1 MMNFSRTIGFVALLL
16 CPLAVPLAARGQVP
30 HASELYDQGV
40 NAYFAGRSG
49 QAEAF
54 LSEAIQGNSHDPRAY
69 YFRAFS
75 LLRQGHVDEAR
86 GDMLVGA
93 TLEAQLPQRFAIGA
107 ALERIQGGDRLML
120 EEFRR
125 NARRDV
131 VSQTSAT
138 SSLPLQTRAP
148 QTFKFEEQ
156 DSAVL
161 RERRIVPLEELLRPG
176 GPQLVAEEPASNSPP
191 LPPQNETPAT
201 EPAQLPT
208 APAANDPFADD
219 SSKAPAAP
227 AAPAAAPPV
236 TPPQVTPPPAPPAT
250 PPAEPEKDPFGG

>member
-1 MMNFSRTIGFVALLL
+1 MNFSRTIGFVALLL
-16 CPLAVPLAARGQVP
+16 CPLAVPLAAPAQVP
-30 HASELYDQGV
+30 RAAKLYDRGV
-40 NAYFAGRSG
+40 NAYFAGRSC

-54 LSEAIQGNSHDPRAY
+54 LAEAIQGNSHDPRAY
-69 YFRAFS
+69 YFRALS
-75 LLRQGHVDEAR
+75 LLRQGRVDEAR

-125 NARRDV
+125 NARRDI

-138 SSLPLQTRAP
+138 SNLPPQTRAP

-176 GPQLVAEEPASNSPP
+176 GPQSIVEEPVNTPPP
-191 LPPQNETPAT
+191 LPPQNDSPVA
-201 EPAQLPT
+201 EPAQPPT

-219 SSKAPAAP
+219 ASKIPAVPAAP
-227 AAPAAAPPV
+227 TVVPPV
-236 TPPQVTPPPAPPAT
+236 TPPQATPSPAPPAT
-250 PPAEPEKDPFGG
+250 PPAGPDENPFGG